1 MERFV
6 KEYASYI
13 VKTAKS
19 YKDNEKAEKI
29 VRIRMRGLISTSEAM
44 AELAK
49 LDNPSYLYG
58 IDLTILI
65 VVMMNVNKNNSC
77 FKLSVDISGISGI
90 MIIEINQQTI

>member
-19 YKDNEKAEKI
+19 YKDNETAEKAEKV

-49 LDNPSYLYG
+49 LDNPSYRFTY
-58 IDLTILI
+58 
-65 VVMMNVNKNNSC
+65 
-77 FKLSVDISGISGI
+77 
-90 MIIEINQQTI
+90 